1 MNRIKCFLTGGHRY
15 EDSNLRA
22 SSDEF
27 KNTITFTNGCVK
39 CGKSYEVQ
47 LPFSAVM
54 SSCLLE
60 IYTTAKINEANDK
73 SKSEG

>member
-1 MNRIKCFLTGGHRY
+1 MNRVKCFLTGGHRY

-54 SSCLLE
+54 SSDLLT
-60 IYTTAKINEANDK
+60 IYATAKINESLHN
-73 SKSEG
+73 SESNN